1 MTCLKTPVL
10 IKQVDQ
16 KSAIFVAAGT
26 FLIKGLS
33 FKQNSI
39 MVVMMYWW
47 YLWTLVSDNAI
58 LNISHVNYRRIVT
71 GISKIALCKISI
83 WVKKAEHY
91 KAWKFILTSKIGKKF
106 WRMVMLKLKSISFN
120 ATKFLILE
128 DVLTSNKISSG
139 E

>member
-1 MTCLKTPVL
+1 MTRLKTPVL

-16 KSAIFVAAGT
+16 KSAIFVAVGT

-47 YLWTLVSDNAI
+47 YLWTLVSDSAI